1 MVSKKLLIVK
11 KTESKLKKKYIFLKG
26 YQVNGVEWMI
36 SRESDTNLRGGILAD
51 DPGLGKTI
59 QTISTLISNVLKKT
73 LIIVPTSII
82 SQWKNS
88 IEKCIDKVRVYVH
101 HRDNKDLNT
110 LLNQDFDICITT
122 HGTLPLAIDKQELV
136 HILWDRIILDEGHVI
151 RNKKTRLFEACSK
164 IIREDTV
171 KWILTGTP
179 IQNSKQD
186 IISLFKFLDVDINN
200 TRITDSIDKYVLRR
214 TKDILIKS
222 NTIDKYV
229 IYNHCVPFKLRSEQ
243 EFYKTIERDAIDEL
257 LISSVDKPSSM
268 QSSILNI
275 YLRLRQCCVH
285 PKMALT
291 SIHKNNPGIDLT
303 MLDSIDSTKIERIT
317 QDISKLNK
325 YCLVFCHFKDEMN
338 MIQMKLNKI
347 GVKCEQY
354 HGSLNQRERQDVI
367 NKFNSVPV
375 KKLKFKNKKGKII
388 VKENKPRV
396 LLIQINAG
404 GVGLNLQQFSNVF
417 IVSPDWNPCNEI
429 QAISRSHRIG
439 QQNKVNVHKYTV
451 RFNPE
456 FEETDSKFILKTID
470 ERILSKQIN
479 KRNLMVDMLSDKT
492 LEFKEEFDDGYFGFI
507 KLLD

>member
-1 MVSKKLLIVK
+1 MK
-11 KTESKLKKKYIFLKG
+11 
-26 YQVNGVEWMI
+26 
-36 SRESDTNLRGGILAD
+36 
-51 DPGLGKTI
+51 
-59 QTISTLISNVLKKT
+59 
-73 LIIVPTSII
+73 
-82 SQWKNS
+82 
-88 IEKCIDKVRVYVH
+88 
-101 HRDNKDLNT
+101 
-110 LLNQDFDICITT
+110 
-122 HGTLPLAIDKQELV
+122 
-136 HILWDRIILDEGHVI
+136 
-151 RNKKTRLFEACSK
+151 
-164 IIREDTV
+164 
-171 KWILTGTP
+171 
-179 IQNSKQD
+179 
-186 IISLFKFLDVDINN
+186 
-200 TRITDSIDKYVLRR
+200 
-214 TKDILIKS
+214 
-222 NTIDKYV
+222 
-229 IYNHCVPFKLRSEQ
+229 
-243 EFYKTIERDAIDEL
+243 
-257 LISSVDKPSSM
+257 
-268 QSSILNI
+268 
-275 YLRLRQCCVH
+275 
-285 PKMALT
+285 
-291 SIHKNNPGIDLT
+291 HKNNPGIDLT

-492 LEFKEEFDDGYFGFI
+492 LEFKEEFDDHNNMMDILG
-507 KLLD
+507 L